1 MHHTIGIAVLILGPV
16 YVYVPS
22 QGVCVYYTYVVYV
35 TVWCELLCVVTV
47 ANVGDYSIAEHKAG
61 YSLDFLKLLH
71 SNVDQLPSRY
81 EFSLIEL
88 HKEHQ

>member
-1 MHHTIGIAVLILGPV
+1 MFMYHHRVC
-16 YVYVPS
+16 
-22 QGVCVYYTYVVYV
+22 VCVYYMYVVYV